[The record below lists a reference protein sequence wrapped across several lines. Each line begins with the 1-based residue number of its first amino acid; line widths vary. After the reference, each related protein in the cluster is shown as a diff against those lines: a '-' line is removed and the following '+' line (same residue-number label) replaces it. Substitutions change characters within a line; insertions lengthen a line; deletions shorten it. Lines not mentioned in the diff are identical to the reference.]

1 MINALPF
8 FFGPLGSPTQG
19 TGQAGGNGLDQS
31 QAPGNAAGN
40 PFANILRAQSA
51 TSSLLNGR
59 PPTVLSADQRRLSD
73 LEAVPSNPDLSSQIL
88 DYPDMPAG
96 FLRESASDSVEAPQ
110 SADVHHHS
118 YLVTLLES
126 DGQRLTE
133 RGAFVPTFS
142 IPYDLFGVYR
152 EIEGRE
158 AKSVHDQ
165 NGLTSGEFSHDE
177 QLSQAVLSPHILF
190 AGGPG
195 GDEAQAKTTIN
206 KPALPVSTGYS
217 TLQPLSVE
225 GGLAE
230 KSPTHLVTISD
241 RQQILQDAMK
251 GHSSLFGSFDGGG
264 ATESGV
270 EAGKNIGKPLDGVS
284 RSIQDADMLPPRI
297 PPTSAAAQQ
306 GPFRPL
312 GNQAF
317 QTPLPFEET
326 PTSLAGVAQSNQTR
340 LPYVNGVTSLLSE
353 AVGHGKESFIAI
365 PSDLLGESG
374 FSLTGDRPKDV
385 FESTGKIVGVDP
397 DGGQGVN
404 HGMGGSS
411 HSQSGFQQ
419 SSSSLLAGS
428 GIRMAEERVPD
439 LPAPALQRLQM
450 DVQLSE
456 TNRIQIDVGIQQRQ
470 VYAGLLM
477 DQATLKNLAVQ
488 FIPQLEDQLAQVDMD
503 LQEFSVEV
511 RDHHREQQHDT
522 SLHHSGMLSMQQGST
537 ASHRAPET
545 VPTPGKRVEE
555 QGLHLVA

>member
-59 PPTVLSADQRRLSD
+59 PPTVLLADQRRLSD
-73 LEAVPSNPDLSSQIL
+73 LEAVPSNPELSSQIL
-88 DYPDMPAG
+88 NYPDMPAG

-110 SADVHHHS
+110 S
-118 YLVTLLES
+118 
-126 DGQRLTE
+126 
-133 RGAFVPTFS
+133 
-142 IPYDLFGVYR
+142 
-152 EIEGRE
+152 GRE
-158 AKSVHDQ
+158 PKRVHDH
-165 NGLTSGEFSHDE
+165 NGLTSGELPHDE
-177 QLSQAVLSPHILF
+177 QLSQAVILPHILF

-195 GDEAQAKTTIN
+195 GDGVQAKTTIN
-206 KPALPVSTGYS
+206 KPALPVSTRYS

-241 RQQILQDAMK
+241 RQQIFRDAIK
-251 GHSSLFGSFDGGG
+251 GHSSLLGSFDGGA

-270 EAGKNIGKPLDGVS
+270 EAGKNIGKPLDGLS
-284 RSIQDADMLPPRI
+284 RPVQDADMLLPRI

-374 FSLTGDRPKDV
+374 LPLTGDRPKDV
-385 FESTGKIVGVDP
+385 FESTGKIVGVDT